1 MVFNELLKYHIKEEK
16 HKKTNDEFSFNWPL
30 THESRIATSGTEK
43 VNLFKLNKLRV
54 SMTK

>member
-1 MVFNELLKYHIKEEK
+1 MVFNKLLKYHIKEEK
-16 HKKTNDEFSFNWPL
+16 YKKTSDEFSFNWPL

-43 VNLFKLNKLRV
+43 LDLFKLNKLRV

>member
-16 HKKTNDEFSFNWPL
+16 YKKTSDKFSFNWPL

-43 VNLFKLNKLRV
+43 VDLFKLNKLRV